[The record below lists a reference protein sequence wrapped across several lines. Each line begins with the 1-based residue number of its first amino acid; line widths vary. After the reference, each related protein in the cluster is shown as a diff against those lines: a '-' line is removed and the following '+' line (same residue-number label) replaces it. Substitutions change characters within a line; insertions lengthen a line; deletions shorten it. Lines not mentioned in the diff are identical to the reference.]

1 MEGEIGRGAMIP
13 RHSLKKLTSRT
24 DVNYDCRNVKRSDL
38 MLFCFILF
46 SAVAIWMAYSPLRDL
61 LRNTKQPEY
70 YSHVPLVP
78 LISAYFIF
86 RKRKE
91 IFLRSDS
98 FWFPGLS
105 IMAAG
110 TLLFFIGRV
119 WRLNANDYA
128 SIAAL
133 SALIFESGS
142 LIFLFGK
149 EALRRAY
156 FALAFLIFAIPVP
169 SVLMERIIAAL
180 VAASTSV
187 THFLFK
193 MIGVPFL
200 QEGSVFHL
208 PDLSLEVSQECS
220 GIRSSLAL
228 LITTIL
234 AGHLFLGKFQ
244 DKAILALAV
253 FPVAVFKNGV
263 RIVSLYLLSYFI
275 DMRFIEGSF
284 HHRFGGSVFFGLGLV
299 LMGFL
304 LWLLRRSERPRSE
317 EAGRNARR
325 PDAI

>member
-1 MEGEIGRGAMIP
+1 MKRTG
-13 RHSLKKLTSRT
+13 LKLI
-24 DVNYDCRNVKRSDL
+24 
-38 MLFCFILF
+38 CFILF
-46 SAVAIWMAYSPLRDL
+46 SAVAIWMAYLPLRDL
-61 LRNTKQPEY
+61 LRSAKQPEY

-78 LISAYFIF
+78 VISAYFIF
-86 RKRKE
+86 RKRKG

-98 FWFPGLS
+98 FYFPGLS

-110 TLLFFIGRV
+110 VALVFIGRG
-119 WRLNANDYA
+119 WQANPNDYA

-133 SALIFESGS
+133 SALFFESGS

-156 FALAFLIFAIPVP
+156 FPFAFLIFAIPIP
-169 SVLMERIIAAL
+169 SVLMERIIATL

-187 THFLFK
+187 THVLFK
-193 MIGVPFL
+193 VIRVPFL

-234 AGHLFLGKFQ
+234 AGHLFLGKSWN
-244 DKAILALAV
+244 KAMLALAV
-253 FPVAVFKNGV
+253 FPVAVFKNGL
-263 RIVSLYLLSYFI
+263 RILSLYLLSYFI

-284 HHRFGGSVFFGLGLV
+284 HHKFGGSVFFGLGLI
-299 LMGFL
+299 LMGFF

-317 EAGRNARR
+317 DVGRNARQL
-325 PDAI
+325 DSI